1 MQTCPDPM
9 DWALEHNREFD
20 TSSYHTNM
28 LTALRTSEFKFQ
40 KSEGRTDLLRLPD
53 ETTDVSEEYPETA
66 AELEQELDAWMDEYG
81 EPFGPAREGEL
92 SDAMREQLS
101 DLGYVLE

>member
-1 MQTCPDPM
+1 
-9 DWALEHNREFD
+9 
-20 TSSYHTNM
+20 M